1 MADLD
6 FPTSPT
12 TNQTYTDDNAA
23 VWQWDGEKWDVITRS
38 TKRAFKG
45 AKAVL
50 SIDEALTATATALA
64 WDSTNFDT
72 GSLWSASTPSR
83 FTITENGFYRI
94 NSQLQSTNAGSGAS
108 YTFSVR
114 RNGTAI
120 VTTSVAPNQYA
131 VFDDIVQL
139 AVGDYVEIYAS
150 ESTAAGSI
158 DADNSFLEITQVGL
172 NLGTGI
178 SSWSAFSGARTYIT
192 SAWNVSAST
201 TPISW
206 TGTEY
211 DQNAD
216 VLGTLYWS
224 SGTAPR
230 VTVKVAGYYR
240 VKAELTTSDAGAADS
255 YTIALEK
262 NGTTD
267 LETTTIGPS
276 ATLLLDEIYNL
287 AVDDYLVINVEN
299 SGAVGSIANT
309 GYIEIT
315 RLGV

>member
-6 FPTSPT
+6 FPTSPS
-12 TNQTYTDDNAA
+12 TNDTYTDDNAA

-45 AKAVL
+45 AKVVL
-50 SIDEALTATATALA
+50 SSDFSLSSTATGISWSSA
-64 WDSTNFDT
+64 NFDT
-72 GSLWSASTPSR
+72 STLWAPSQPTK

-94 NSQLQSTNAGSGAS
+94 NIQIRTTSAGTGAS
-108 YTFSVR
+108 YTVYLK
-114 RNGTAI
+114 RNN
-120 VTTSVAPNQYA
+120 VTIATDTIASNQFV
-131 VFDDIVQL
+131 VFDDILQL
-139 AVGDYVEIYAS
+139 AVGDYIEVFAS
-150 ESTAAGSI
+150 ESTASGGVESTQ
-158 DADNSFLEITQVGL
+158 SFFEITQVGL

-192 SAWNVSAST
+192 SAWNVNSNT

-206 TGTEY
+206 TGTQY

-216 VLGTLYWS
+216 VLGTLYWA

-230 VTVKVAGYYR
+230 MTVKVAGYYR
-240 VKAELTTSDAGAADS
+240 VKAELTTSNAGAADS

-276 ATLLLDEIYNL
+276 STLLLDEIYNL
-287 AVDDYLVINVEN
+287 AADDYLVINVEN

-309 GYIEIT
+309 GYLEIT